1 LTTHAISEGEDAV
14 PEIIALDT
22 DAARQSRSEL
32 VALLQDAVAG
42 GASIGFL
49 PPLAA
54 DEAAAYW
61 DGVLADLA
69 AGKRVLIAAMEQ
81 GRVIGSA
88 QLELAGRANAS
99 HRAEVQRLI
108 VHRDARRRG
117 IGRALM
123 AALEEH
129 ARRIGRTL
137 LVLDTREG
145 DPSEALYEQ
154 CGYTRVGAIPRYA
167 RSASGTLD
175 GTVYFYRH
183 LD

>member
-1 LTTHAISEGEDAV
+1 M
-14 PEIIALDT
+14 PEIIALDA
-22 DAARQSRSEL
+22 DNARRLQPDL

-42 GASIGFL
+42 GASVGFL

-54 DEAAAYW
+54 DEASAYW
-61 DGVLADLA
+61 EGVSTDLT
-69 AGKRVLIAAMEQ
+69 AGKRVLLAAVEQ
-81 GRVIGSA
+81 GRVIGSV
-88 QLELAGRANAS
+88 QLELAGRANAA
-99 HRAEVQRLI
+99 HRAEVQRLL

-117 IGRALM
+117 IGRELM

-145 DPSEALYEQ
+145 DPSETLYAR
-154 CGYTRVGAIPRYA
+154 CGYTRVGVIPRYA